1 MSTDFDNARKLLMLA
16 ELMQGS
22 TQGVTLDQM
31 MDRFEI
37 RRRTAERMRD
47 TVRDLFPQDYDEMRD
62 GPRKFFKL
70 RTRRLD
76 ALTLASFT
84 EKDLAA
90 LPTAAK
96 VLRQNNL
103 ADQAEVL
110 ERIFTGLNSLRK
122 PGPKFDI
129 NLEDLMRIEGV
140 ARRPGPRFIYNEE
153 IVGVL
158 REALGAFRQVRVTY
172 RKNEKNQDFKL
183 IPLGFLYGERHHYL
197 VARHADGFME
207 GRPHYFILSRIEA
220 VEVLDEAFEE
230 DHDFNL
236 AEYASRSFGVY
247 QEEPFEVEWRFSP
260 KVADEAAN
268 YVFHPSQEMTRNQDG
283 SLTVRFTAGGRL
295 EMAWH
300 LYTWEDEVKVLK
312 PADFWETLPK
322 LYGTSRAVK

>member
-1 MSTDFDNARKLLMLA
+1 MLA

-31 MDRFEI
+31 VDRFEI
-37 RRRTAERMRD
+37 SRRTAERMRD
-47 TVRDLFPQDYDEMRD
+47 TVWDLFPQDYKEMRD
-62 GPRKFFKL
+62 GSRKFFKL

-76 ALTLASFT
+76 ALTIASLASFT
-84 EKDLAA
+84 EKDLTA
-90 LPTAAK
+90 LPMAAK
-96 VLRQNNL
+96 ILRQNNL
-103 ADQAEVL
+103 VDQAEVL
-110 ERIFTGLNSLRK
+110 ERVLNGLNSLRK
-122 PGPKFDI
+122 PEPKFDI
-129 NLEDLMRIEGV
+129 KNLEDLMKIEGV
-140 ARRPGPRFIYNEE
+140 ALRPGPRFIYNEE
-153 IVGVL
+153 IVGLL
-158 REALGAFRQVRVTY
+158 REALGAFHQVRVTY

-220 VEVLDEAFEE
+220 VEMLDEVFEE

-236 AEYASRSFGVY
+236 AEYAARSFGVY

-260 KVADEAAN
+260 KVADEAAD
-268 YVFHPSQEMTRNQDG
+268 YVFHPSQEKTRNQDG

-322 LYGTSRAVK
+322 LYGKR